1 MTAEAVAADQL
12 AREVAGIKWYHSIEL
27 APGLVTPGWFDTRA
41 VARQLPI
48 PADLSGRRC
57 LDIGTFDGFWAFEM
71 ERRGASEVVAV
82 DIPDPDQWDWP
93 ANSEPEARAEIAA
106 RRPGAGFELARSA
119 LASAVRRVESSVYD
133 LGPRELGTFDYVYL
147 GSLLLHLR
155 DPVRALERVH
165 DVCTGEL
172 LLVETIDLPLT
183 LAMPGRPVATLDAR
197 GRPWWWTANAAG
209 IVRMLEAARLEA
221 IERPR
226 RIYMPA
232 GDGQDVSRLS
242 VRRLLRR
249 QGPKAALLA
258 LKGDPHIAV
267 RARPLP

>member
-1 MTAEAVAADQL
+1 MPAEAVTDDRL
-12 AREVAGIKWYHSIEL
+12 ASEVAAIKWYHSIEL
-27 APGLVTPGWFDTRA
+27 TPGVVTPGWFDTRA
-41 VARQLPI
+41 IAPQLPM
-48 PADLSGRRC
+48 PADLAGKRC
-57 LDIGTFDGFWAFEM
+57 LDVGTFDGFWAFEM

-93 ANSEPEARAEIAA
+93 ANSEPDARAEIAA
-106 RRPGAGFELARSA
+106 RRPGAGFELAQSA
-119 LASAVRRVESSVYD
+119 LGSAVRRLETSVYKLD
-133 LGPRELGTFDYVYL
+133 ADELGTFDYVYL

-183 LAMPGRPVATLDAR
+183 LAMPGRPAATLDAR

-209 IVRMLEAARLEA
+209 IVRMLEAARFEP
-221 IERPR
+221 IGRPH

-232 GDGQDVSRLS
+232 GDGQELPPLS

-249 QGPKAALLA
+249 QGPKLALLA
-258 LKGDPHIAV
+258 LKGDPHVAV
-267 RARPLP
+267 RARPLA